1 MTFRYP
7 KWLAFIKFAA
17 ALLMLIALYVGT
29 SPKYWGW
36 LLFLPLFVTLV
47 IDGVLTYRYS
57 LTVDG
62 DRISLASYHSAQYR
76 VSEITAISVWVA
88 KGGRIAVVT
97 FSDQRRLSFPSR
109 LVGFDKL
116 VELLRTQA
124 KLPES
129 STGYRTAS

>member
-7 KWLAFIKFAA
+7 KWLAFIKFAV

-29 SPKYWGW
+29 NPKYWGW
-36 LLFLPLFVTLV
+36 LLFLPLFITLV

-57 LTVDG
+57 LTVEG
-62 DRISLASYHSAQYR
+62 DHISLASYNSARYR
-76 VSEITAISVWVA
+76 VSEIAAINVWLA

-124 KLPES
+124 KLPEPKAGS
-129 STGYRTAS
+129 

>member
-7 KWLAFIKFAA
+7 KWLAFLKFAA

-36 LLFLPLFVTLV
+36 LLFLPLFITLV
-47 IDGVLTYRYS
+47 VDGVLTYRYS

-62 DRISLASYHSAQYR
+62 DRISLASYNSAQYR
-76 VSEITAISVWVA
+76 VSDITAINVWFA

-109 LVGFDKL
+109 LVEFDKL

-129 STGYRTAS
+129 SPGY

>member
-62 DRISLASYHSAQYR
+62 DRISLASYNSAQHR
-76 VSEITAISVWVA
+76 VSEITAINVWVA

-129 STGYRTAS
+129 SPGS